1 MCSKYISNM
10 QIKRNQVLLVVLVAL
25 AVYGYTQ
32 YERYEKKNGVK
43 EAAKKKKLSQ
53 KELNAVLKFI
63 R

>member
-1 MCSKYISNM
+1 MK
-10 QIKRNQVLLVVLVAL
+10 IKRNQVLLVLLVAL

-43 EAAKKKKLSQ
+43 KAAKKKKLSQ

>member
-1 MCSKYISNM
+1 M
-10 QIKRNQVLLVVLVAL
+10 QIKRNQILLVLFIAL

-43 EAAKKKKLSQ
+43 KVAKKKKLSQ